1 MTFSIH
7 GLAVSRGIAIG
18 RAVLVASSRADVAHY
33 FIDPDQSEQEVQR
46 IRVARD
52 SVVEEITRVQRD
64 LPSDAPPELAALLDV
79 HLMLLQDE
87 QLSAGVKHWIAERNY
102 NAEWAITTQYE
113 ALAKE
118 AQTKPDQREQYE
130 KQARQLKRELEDLS
144 NETQQVMAK
153 RQDDALVL
161 IYKEVQDATQRV
173 AMSQGFD
180 MVLSYNDA
188 TTSQEYWSP
197 MNIMRKLQQGA
208 CTPLYFTRGMDIS
221 ADVVTALNQAYGRI
235 APAPGAGA
243 APAPAGSGAG
253 AGAGNAPAPAPSAA
267 PRP

>member
-1 MTFSIH
+1 MKRIVALGMIAVVLG
-7 GLAVSRGIAIG
+7 GLAWMGGRLTAQSGAVAGADSR
-18 RAVLVASSRADVAHY
+18 S
-33 FIDPDQSEQEVQR
+33 
-46 IRVARD
+46 RVALLNL
-52 SVVEEITRVQRD
+52 SHVLKNYQKAVVLNNELKDLASPFQQR
-64 LPSDAPPELAALLDV
+64 AKAKA
-79 HLMLLQDE
+79 
-87 QLSAGVKHWIAERNY
+87 
-102 NAEWAITTQYE
+102 TQYE

-118 AQTKPDQREQYE
+118 AQTKPDQRELYE

-161 IYKEVQDATQRV
+161 IYKEVQDASQRV

-221 ADVVTALNQAYGRI
+221 ADVVNALNQAYGRT
-235 APAPGAGA
+235 APAGTTPGA
-243 APAPAGSGAG
+243 APATGATG
-253 AGAGNAPAPAPSAA
+253 AAPSAPAAGTGAPGTA
-267 PRP
+267 PRQ

>member
-1 MTFSIH
+1 MKRIVALGMIAVVLG
-7 GLAVSRGIAIG
+7 GLAWMGGRLTAQSGVAGADSR
-18 RAVLVASSRADVAHY
+18 S
-33 FIDPDQSEQEVQR
+33 
-46 IRVARD
+46 RVALLNL
-52 SVVEEITRVQRD
+52 SHVLKNYQKAVVLNNELKD
-64 LPSDAPPELAALLDV
+64 LAAPF
-79 HLMLLQDE
+79 Q
-87 QLSAGVKHWIAERNY
+87 QRAKAK
-102 NAEWAITTQYE
+102 ATQYE

-253 AGAGNAPAPAPSAA
+253 AGAVNAPAPSPSAA

>member
-1 MTFSIH
+1 MKRIVALGMIAVVLG
-7 GLAVSRGIAIG
+7 GLAWMGGRLTAQSGAVAGADSR
-18 RAVLVASSRADVAHY
+18 S
-33 FIDPDQSEQEVQR
+33 
-46 IRVARD
+46 RVALLNL
-52 SVVEEITRVQRD
+52 SHVLKNYQKAVVLNNELKD
-64 LPSDAPPELAALLDV
+64 LAAPF
-79 HLMLLQDE
+79 Q
-87 QLSAGVKHWIAERNY
+87 QRAKAK
-102 NAEWAITTQYE
+102 ATQYE

-118 AQTKPDQREQYE
+118 AQVKPDQREQYE

-161 IYKEVQDATQRV
+161 IYKEVQDASQRV

-221 ADVVTALNQAYGRI
+221 ADVVNALNQAYGRT
-235 APAPGAGA
+235 APAGATPGAALAPGATGATGA
-243 APAPAGSGAG
+243 APA
-253 AGAGNAPAPAPSAA
+253 APASGTAVPGTA
-267 PRP
+267 PRQ